1 MVQSKGDRSDYP
13 RELSTIHSTLYEIYD
28 VNLSQYDVNLSQ
40 SFSIASSKLS
50 KKNIPQNPLISIS
63 DFPRALKKL
72 LLNRLLMT
80 NIWSGIFYVLGGS
93 GYITYLTKYIE
104 VQFHKSA
111 ANASVVTGNNSVP
124 VRKEYLSGGGMI
136 VRTMSPSG

>member
-28 VNLSQYDVNLSQ
+28 VNLSQ

-50 KKNIPQNPLISIS
+50 KKNIPLNPLISIS